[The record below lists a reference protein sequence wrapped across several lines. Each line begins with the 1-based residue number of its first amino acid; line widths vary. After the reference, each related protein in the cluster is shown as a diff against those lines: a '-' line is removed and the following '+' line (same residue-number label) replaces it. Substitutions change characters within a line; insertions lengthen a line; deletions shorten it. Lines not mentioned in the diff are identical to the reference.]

1 MTEVSNKELTLMDRV
16 EELEQERD
24 KCKAFGILI
33 ALISY
38 VLMTVCYTIYDDV
51 HNQDAVIK
59 NQEKTIGI
67 LMENILKAKQ

>member
-24 KCKAFGILI
+24 KCKAFAILI

-38 VLMTVCYTIYDDV
+38 VLITVCYTMYDDV
-51 HNQDAVIK
+51 SNQDAVIK
-59 NQEKTIGI
+59 NQETTIEI
-67 LMENILKAKQ
+67 LMENILRDK